1 MTTWYSGWGWCSVM
15 INLPAMVLLWAAV
28 VLAVRSAVRR
38 PSDPPTQPSTGRP
51 RPDGVAAVRI
61 GPSGTDTRRILPSAD
76 VVAQEP
82 LSTKLIH
89 RRQII

>member
-15 INLPAMVLLWAAV
+15 INLPAMVLLVAVVVAAV
-28 VLAVRSAVRR
+28 VRAVRSAVRR

-61 GPSGTDTRRILPSAD
+61 GPSGTDTDEFYRRLM
-76 VVAQEP
+76 
-82 LSTKLIH
+82 
-89 RRQII
+89 

>member
-28 VLAVRSAVRR
+28 VAAVVLAVRSAVRR

-51 RPDGVAAVRI
+51 RPNGMAAVRI
-61 GPSGTDTRRILPSAD
+61 GPSGTDTDEFYRRLM
-76 VVAQEP
+76 
-82 LSTKLIH
+82 
-89 RRQII
+89 